1 MLDSAAMTR
10 MLPPSL
16 PAVPSP
22 AANPPAEI
30 APNDLLV
37 HAIGW
42 FDGRFG
48 YNVHTR
54 GLFDALSR
62 RLPVVATPLYVRSG
76 PLEEDKAA
84 VPALFGRREIATV
97 ALLYGSLT
105 EVLDGAAG
113 RRIAYTVW
121 ESTRLPDDWFGPLGR
136 ADRIWT
142 ATAWGKRVFAAN
154 GFDPERID
162 VVPEGVD
169 PALFHPGVPPVDAF
183 PAQPFKFLAIGRW
196 ERRKGM
202 AELVQAF
209 DREFGD
215 RDDVVLVLA
224 GLYSGRLDLDLGAE
238 LRALDLKH
246 PQRLKIVPPVD
257 AHRVFAGI
265 YTACDAFVAP
275 SRAEGWGLP
284 VIEAMACGLPTIVTG
299 YSGPT
304 EFIGEHAWRIDHRLV
319 PVDQP
324 FFQRADGDLGL
335 WAEPDWRHLR
345 HLMREVYENRA
356 AAKERG
362 LAGSAH
368 VRRAFSWERAADI
381 AEARIRDLL
390 SR

>member
-1 MLDSAAMTR
+1 MPNSVDATDSAI
-10 MLPPSL
+10 PPH
-16 PAVPSP
+16 
-22 AANPPAEI
+22 
-30 APNDLLV
+30 DLLV

-62 RLPVVATPLYVRSG
+62 RLPVVASPLYVKSG
-76 PLEEDKAA
+76 PVEEDKAA
-84 VPALFGRREIATV
+84 VAALLGRRRTATV
-97 ALLYGSLT
+97 ALLYGSMT
-105 EVLDGAAG
+105 DVLDGAAG
-113 RRIAYTVW
+113 PRIAYTVW
-121 ESTRLPDDWFGPLGR
+121 ESTHLPDDWFEPLGR

-142 ATAWGKRVFAAN
+142 TTAWGKRVFAAN
-154 GFDPERID
+154 GFDAARID

-169 PALFHPGVPPVDAF
+169 PALFHPDVPPVNAF
-183 PAQPFKFLAIGRW
+183 PAAPFKFLAIGRW

-215 RDDVVLVLA
+215 RDDAVLVLA
-224 GLYSGRLDLDLGAE
+224 GLYAGRLDLDLGAE
-238 LRALDLKH
+238 LRALNLRRPD
-246 PQRLKIVPPVD
+246 RLKVVPPVD
-257 AHRVFAGI
+257 THRVFAGI

-304 EFIGEHAWRIDHRLV
+304 EFIAEHAWRIEHRLA

-324 FFQRADGDLGL
+324 YFTRADGDFGL
-335 WAEPDWRHLR
+335 WAEPDWGHLR
-345 HLMREVYENRA
+345 HLMREVYERRA
-356 AAKERG
+356 EARERG
-362 LAGSAH
+362 RAGSAH
-368 VRRAFSWERAADI
+368 VRRAFSWERAAAV
-381 AEARIRDLL
+381 AEDRIRRLL
-390 SR
+390 

>member
-1 MLDSAAMTR
+1 MPD
-10 MLPPSL
+10 
-16 PAVPSP
+16 PSP
-22 AANPPAEI
+22 H
-30 APNDLLV
+30 DLLV

-62 RLPVVATPLYVRSG
+62 RMPVVTSPLYRTDG
-76 PLEEDKAA
+76 PHAEDKAA
-84 VPALFGRREIATV
+84 VAALFDQRRVATI

-105 EVLDGAAG
+105 DVLDGAAG
-113 RRIAYTVW
+113 QRIAYTVW
-121 ESTRLPDDWFGPLGR
+121 ESTRLPDDWIEPLAR

-142 ATAWGKRVFAAN
+142 ATAWGKRVFTAN
-154 GFDPERID
+154 GFAPDRID

-169 PALFHPGVPPVDAF
+169 PALFHPGVSPVDAF
-183 PAQPFKFLAIGRW
+183 PAAPFKFLAVGRW

-215 RDDVVLVLA
+215 RDDVLLVLA
-224 GLYSGRLDLDLGAE
+224 GLYSGRRDLDLGAE
-238 LRALDLKH
+238 LRALGLRH
-246 PQRLKIVPPVD
+246 PGRLKVVPPVD
-257 AHRVFAGI
+257 THRTFARI

-304 EFIGEHAWRIDHRLV
+304 EFIGEHAWRIEHRLV
-319 PVDQP
+319 PVDEP
-324 FFQRADGDLGL
+324 YFESADGDFGL
-335 WAEPDWRHLR
+335 WAEPDWDHLR
-345 HLMREVYENRA
+345 HLMRTIFENRDTARERALAGSERVRRDFHWDRA
-356 AAKERG
+356 AAT
-362 LAGSAH
+362 
-368 VRRAFSWERAADI
+368 
-381 AEARIRDLL
+381 AEARLL
-390 SR
+390 EGIGSSPTPRAS

>member
-1 MLDSAAMTR
+1 METPPVRSSSAG
-10 MLPPSL
+10 PPS
-16 PAVPSP
+16 AR
-22 AANPPAEI
+22 PPAGL
-30 APNDLLV
+30 PHDLLV

-54 GLFDALSR
+54 GLFEALSR
-62 RLPVVATPLYVRSG
+62 RLPVVATPLYTLSG

-84 VPALFGRREIATV
+84 VAALLGHRRTATV
-97 ALLYGSLT
+97 ALIYGSLT
-105 EVLDGAAG
+105 GVLDGATG
-113 RRIAYTVW
+113 TRIAYTVW
-121 ESTRLPDDWFGPLGR
+121 ESTRLPDDWYEPLAR

-142 ATAWGKRVFAAN
+142 ATAWGKRVFVAN
-154 GFDPERID
+154 GFDADRID

-169 PALFHPGVPPVDAF
+169 PTLFHPGATPTGALPPA
-183 PAQPFKFLAIGRW
+183 PFKFLAIGRW

-215 RDDVVLVLA
+215 RDDVMLVLA
-224 GLYSGRLDLDLGAE
+224 GLYANRRDLDLGAE
-238 LRALDLKH
+238 LRALQLRR
-246 PQRLKIVPPVD
+246 PNRIRIVPPVD
-257 AHRVFAGI
+257 THRTFAGL
-265 YTACDAFVAP
+265 YTACDAFVSP
-275 SRAEGWGLP
+275 TRAEGWGLP

-319 PVDQP
+319 PVDEP
-324 FFQRADGDLGL
+324 FFERADGDLGL

-345 HLMREVYENRA
+345 HLMRRLVEQRDTA
-356 AAKERG
+356 RERG

-368 VRRAFSWERAADI
+368 VRRNFSWDRAAAV
-381 AEARIRDLL
+381 AERHLRGLL
-390 SR
+390 ATA